1 MSIRSDAYAMCKNV
15 WDSPSRGR
23 LQSVIKKLQASEFGY
38 LARGQHAQMLSFLV
52 IDQRKP
58 ELEKKIQP
66 LHIIPLEDEDRILLS
81 KTHKNIVQL
90 NIRCIAPLA
99 TELPQCIKAID
110 PYRKFKYE
118 ITETPDGDIISEE
131 VLAKMASSFHEHPA
145 IKAVIQSV
153 KSSVNKMTEE
163 KYIEAVSIFY
173 GTLIKAGVYNAP
185 NDIINIMLGQ
195 SKNSLQRTIARH
207 ITALTCIQASL
218 SVLDQLVYQAILSNK
233 LPLLDENNI
242 IEIGQMSNNLVGN
255 GLSVIYQPGKQLFM
269 ADICDIVLIKSEN
282 LYLPLGQLWQVEA
295 LHHEYSQE
303 FGSNEELTLREVDE
317 NLNPFSHLLEHM

>member
-153 KSSVNKMTEE
+153 KSSTIKMTED

-173 GTLIKAGVYNAP
+173 ETLIKAGAYDAP
-185 NDIINIMLGQ
+185 NAVIEIML
-195 SKNSLQRTIARH
+195 SKSKDSLQRIIARH
-207 ITALTCIQASL
+207 ITALTCIKASL
-218 SVLDQLVYQAILSNK
+218 SILDQLVYQAILSNK
-233 LPLLDENNI
+233 LPLLDQNNI
-242 IEIGQMSNNLVGN
+242 IEIGQMSNNLVSN
-255 GLSVIYQPGKQLFM
+255 GLSLLYQPYEQLGKVNVYDL
-269 ADICDIVLIKSEN
+269 VLVKIETPG
-282 LYLPLGQLWQVEA
+282 LPLGQLWYVEA
-295 LHHEYSQE
+295 IHFEYSHE
-303 FGSNEELTLREVDE
+303 FGSSNELTLREVDE
-317 NLNPFSHLLEHM
+317 NLNPFGHLLEHM